1 MALAPLSQIPAD
13 VVAVDD
19 YITLAKERMTPQ
31 AWAYF
36 SGGVTDERLLLDN
49 RRAWQ
54 QYTVIPRIL
63 NDFQGATTR
72 FSLFGKERHF
82 PIFCAPI
89 AYQRM
94 AHPDGE
100 LASALAAAAMETP
113 YIISMQSS
121 TPLALLCEQAPGPKW
136 LQWYWQADEVASQ
149 YLLHKAHLLGIEAIV
164 LTVDAPVNGLRN
176 REQRAAFTLPTGVEA
191 VLLKDFNIPPIPQAA
206 PGESPLFGSGFLAKA
221 PTWET
226 VSRFIENCP
235 LPVMIKGVLNPLDAQ
250 KVIEIGAAGI
260 IVSNH
265 GGRVLDILPP
275 TADVLKSICDVV
287 AGRLPVL
294 VDGGIRRGS
303 DVFIALALGA
313 TAVMIGRPYL
323 YAMAAA
329 GAPGVAHVLHI
340 LRTEL
345 EVTMALSGCNS
356 LEAIK
361 SVELIPP
368 KP

>member
-19 YITLAKERMTPQ
+19 YIELAKARMSPQ

-36 SGGVTDERLLLDN
+36 SGGVADERLLADN
-49 RRAWQ
+49 IHAWH
-54 QYTVIPRIL
+54 QYSVMPRVL
-63 NDFQGATTR
+63 SDFDGANTA
-72 FSLFGKERHF
+72 FSLLNKTHPF

-94 AHPDGE
+94 AHPAGE

-121 TPLALLCEQAPGPKW
+121 TPLEPLCEQAPGTKW
-136 LQWYWQADEVASQ
+136 LQWYWQTDESASQ
-149 YLLHKAHLLGIEAIV
+149 KLLSKAQALGIEAIV

-176 REQRAAFTLPTGVEA
+176 REQRAGFALPADIQA
-191 VLLKDFNIPPIPQAA
+191 VLLEDFDIPPLPQGA
-206 PGESPLFGSGFLAKA
+206 PGESPIFGSGFLANTPNWDKV
-221 PTWET
+221 EQ
-226 VSRFIENCP
+226 FMENCP
-235 LPVMIKGVLNPLDAQ
+235 LPVMLKGILHPLDAQ
-250 KVIEIGAAGI
+250 KALEVGADGI

-265 GGRVLDILPP
+265 GARVLDILPP
-275 TADVLKSICDVV
+275 TARVLKSICDLID
-287 AGRLPVL
+287 GRIPVL

-323 YAMAAA
+323 YALAAA

-345 EVTMALSGCNS
+345 EVCMALSGCTTP
-356 LEAIK
+356 AQIK
-361 SVELIPP
+361 SIELLSH
-368 KP
+368 